1 MKREVGQGEQPA
13 VKDPVPV
20 LGDLD
25 SVDLPQVSGS
35 VSGLADGQSMSSRL
49 ASLEAEVR
57 GLRRIVQ
64 HERKL
69 LRKAVLLQLDLEAY
83 DDID

>member
-1 MKREVGQGEQPA
+1 
-13 VKDPVPV
+13 
-20 LGDLD
+20 
-25 SVDLPQVSGS
+25 
-35 VSGLADGQSMSSRL
+35 MSHRL
-49 ASLEAEVR
+49 ARLEAEVK
-57 GLRRIVQ
+57 GLKEIVR